1 MKRHLLIM
9 SLLWYTGILLTASLI
24 PDDMPLPHVTY
35 KLPQN
40 ADADWLIIGAG
51 PAGIAVVGLLLDIGI
66 LPERIAWV
74 DPEFNVGRMG
84 AYYGHVPANNKT
96 KDFVDFVNACKSFQ
110 ECNCPALETLKQ
122 YDPQKFPELQV
133 IIEPLKAITDYLC
146 TKVQATKDMLTSLNF
161 TDDVWHVGT
170 QGGILISAQHVVL
183 ATGSHPRT
191 LEYNNQSIIP
201 LDIALD
207 PNNLKPPLINTTDTV
222 GVVGGSH
229 SAILLLKFLSEID
242 IKHVYNFYKHPIV
255 YSVDM
260 GGWILNPYDGLKGI
274 TAEWARTVL
283 EKNPPANLTR
293 IKSTPEVLDRMLPTC
308 DKVIYAMGF
317 DRNQLPVINGS
328 IPITDYNEKTGFIAP
343 RLFGIGIAFPE
354 KTCDKLGNPGYSIG
368 LTSFMR
374 YAQNIVPEWVHNED
388 VAQGRNKQII
398 EQIDLFRTMESL
410 FSIYTL

>member
-1 MKRHLLIM
+1 M
-9 SLLWYTGILLTASLI
+9 SVALNASSHTACVL
-24 PDDMPLPHVTY
+24 DDSYLNPHVTY

-51 PAGIAVVGLLLDIGI
+51 PAGIAVVGILLDIGI
-66 LPERIAWV
+66 MPERIAWI

-84 AYYGHVPANNKT
+84 ARYGHIPANNKT

-110 ECNCPALETLKQ
+110 ACACPALTILKE
-122 YDPQKFPELQV
+122 YDPQKYPDLSV
-133 IIEPLKAITDYLC
+133 VIEPLKAITDYLRLQ
-146 TKVQATKDMLTSLNF
+146 VHDIKDTLVSLNF
-161 TDDVWHVGT
+161 TDDLWYVAT
-170 QGGILISAQHVVL
+170 QGGALVSAQHVVL

-191 LEYNNQSIIP
+191 LEYNHQYVIP
-201 LDIALD
+201 LDVALD
-207 PNNLKPPLINTTDTV
+207 PQNLKPPLINPSDTV

-229 SAILLLKFLSEID
+229 SAILLLKFLSETSVKQI
-242 IKHVYNFYKHPIV
+242 YNFYKHPIV

-283 EKNPPANLTR
+283 EQNPPANLSR
-293 IKSTPEVLDRMLPTC
+293 VKSTPEILDAMLPQC
-308 DKVIYAMGF
+308 DKVIYAIGY
-317 DRNQLPVINGS
+317 DRNQVPPINGTN
-328 IPITDYNEKTGFIAP
+328 PINEYNEKNGFIAP

-354 KTCDKLGNPGYSIG
+354 KIIDKLGNPVYGIG

-374 YAQNIVPEWVHNED
+374 YAQRIVPEWINGDSVTHNKS
-388 VAQGRNKQII
+388 KQIA
-398 EQIDLFRTMESL
+398 EQIDLFKSMESL